1 MKKVL
6 SLVLALAMMASVA
19 ACAGTAK
26 TTEATTA
33 KAAETTAAAAAETTA
48 AAAETTAVASGALTF
63 DTVQVGTDGKDITAS
78 IKILTHRTDIVDT
91 VFADYI
97 TEFQKIY
104 PNISISY
111 EGITA
116 YQDDVTT
123 RLTTPD
129 WGDICMIPAT
139 VDKKDLGTYFLPLG
153 DQATLDQTY
162 MYVNEKSFEGVT
174 YGISSTGNV
183 QGVVY
188 NKAVFA
194 AAGIT
199 TLPTTPTEFIA
210 DLQLIKDNTEAIPL
224 YTNFAAG
231 WTMGAWDAYIGGSA
245 TGDANYMNQILP
257 HASNPFAK
265 QAAETGPYAVYS
277 VLYNAVANGLVE
289 PDPTTSYWESC
300 KAKINNGEIGC
311 MVLGSWAVTQ
321 MQQAGPN
328 AADIGYMSFPIT
340 VDGKQY
346 ATSGSDYCYGINVNS
361 SADNQLASM
370 LYIRWL
376 TDSSNFAFDQGGV
389 PIVKGSALPASL
401 NDFTNVTLVV
411 DSPAIVGEEPLLGD
425 INRDSEVM
433 LNSDPY
439 HVASIV
445 EAALSG
451 DKTLDDIVAEW
462 NTAWTDAQ
470 AKNGVG

>member
-6 SLVLALAMMASVA
+6 TLILATAMMLSLAS
-19 ACAGTAK
+19 CTGTAK

-33 KAAETTAAAAAETTA
+33 KAAATTTAAADTTAAAETTA
-48 AAAETTAVASGALTF
+48 APGAVTF
-63 DTVQVGTDGKDITAS
+63 DTVKVGTDGTGITANL
-78 IKILTHRTDIVDT
+78 KILTHRTDIVDT
-91 VFADYI
+91 VFAGYVK
-97 TEFQKIY
+97 EFNKIY
-104 PNISISY
+104 PNIKITY
-111 EGITA
+111 EAITA

-129 WGDICMIPAT
+129 WGDICMLPAT
-139 VDKKDLGTYFLPLG
+139 VDKKDLSTYFMVLG
-153 DQATLDQTY
+153 DQATLEKTY
-162 MYVNEKSFEGVT
+162 MYVNEKSFEGKT

-188 NKAVFA
+188 NKAVFK

-210 DLQLIKDNTEAIPL
+210 DLQLIKDKTDAIPL

-245 TGDANYMNQILP
+245 TGDANYMNQVLP
-257 HASNPFAK
+257 HAKDPFAK
-265 QAAETGPYAVYS
+265 QATETGPYAVYS
-277 VLYNAVANGLVE
+277 VLYNAVAKGLVE
-289 PDPTTSYWESC
+289 PDPTTSDWESC
-300 KAKINNGEIGC
+300 KAKINNGEIGA

-321 MQQAGPN
+321 MQAAGPN

-370 LYIRWL
+370 LYIKWL

-389 PIVKGSALPASL
+389 PITKGAKLPASL
-401 NDFTNVTLVV
+401 DDFKNVTLVV
-411 DSPAIVGEEPLLGD
+411 DNPAKAGEEALLGN

-445 EAALSG
+445 EAAISG
-451 DKTLDDIVAEW
+451 SKTLDEIVAGW
-462 NTAWTDAQ
+462 NTSWTDAQ
-470 AKNGVG
+470 AKNGVS